1 MNGRGI
7 IGEKGVEHVGRIKEE
22 KKADWLDNLQFVEW
36 NSRMPST
43 TALKNHSRTSHG
55 PRRPYEKERFEQE
68 LRLVGEFGLKNKSEL
83 WRVHLVLAKARKAA
97 RTLLTLDPHDP
108 RRIFE
113 GGALLRRLQ
122 RIGILSEDQN
132 KLDFVLSLT
141 DRDLLERRLQT
152 QVYKRGMAQS
162 IHHARVLI
170 RQRHIAVGKQMVT
183 VPSFIVR
190 VESEKHIGYAPT
202 SPHGGGKAGR
212 LRRLKNRKS
221 DAPAEEEGE
230 E

>member
-1 MNGRGI
+1 M
-7 IGEKGVEHVGRIKEE
+7 
-22 KKADWLDNLQFVEW
+22 
-36 NSRMPST
+36 
-43 TALKNHSRTSHG
+43 
-55 PRRPYEKERFEQE
+55 
-68 LRLVGEFGLKNKSEL
+68 
-83 WRVHLVLAKARKAA
+83 HLTLAKARKAA
-97 RTLLTLDPHDP
+97 RTLLTLELHDP

-152 QVYKRGMAQS
+152 QVFKRGMAKS

-190 VESEKHIGYAPT
+190 VDSEKHIGFAPA
-202 SPHGGGKAGR
+202 SPFGGGKPGR
-212 LRRLKNRKS
+212 LARIKSRKS
-221 DAPAEEEGE
+221 DAPEETEDE